1 MWNWILLTGKIS
13 RKLLPTIDNVVNIL
27 ELSCHLLWWW
37 TLNMETYDSMIWVM
51 TSKRGAR
58 SAAAH
63 NKLDC
68 PTTTKNEVVMVWLSN
83 WLKFGY
89 NLKTFWHCS
98 AKFKVFSVFE
108 KLEGKAWEKILA
120 MHSIHFSAINI
131 SETQNSVFYPT
142 K

>member
-1 MWNWILLTGKIS
+1 MKLNSSNWKNFSKTII
-13 RKLLPTIDNVVNIL
+13 PTSDDVVNIL
-27 ELSCHLLWWW
+27 ELSCHLLQLLWWW

-68 PTTTKNEVVMVWLSN
+68 PTTTKNEVVMMVWLSN

-89 NLKTFWHCS
+89 IVPKIIPRNQMQLENILALFYKVQSIFWVWKVINLKNQ
-98 AKFKVFSVFE
+98 K
-108 KLEGKAWEKILA
+108 
-120 MHSIHFSAINI
+120 N
-131 SETQNSVFYPT
+131 
-142 K
+142 

>member
-1 MWNWILLTGKIS
+1 MILNSSSWKNFSKTII
-13 RKLLPTIDNVVNIL
+13 PTSDNVVNIL
-27 ELSCHLLWWW
+27 ELSCHLLQLLWWW

-68 PTTTKNEVVMVWLSN
+68 PTTTKNEVVMMVWLSN

-89 NLKTFWHCS
+89 IVPKIIPRNQMQLENILALFYKVQSIFCVWKVINLKNQ
-98 AKFKVFSVFE
+98 K
-108 KLEGKAWEKILA
+108 
-120 MHSIHFSAINI
+120 N
-131 SETQNSVFYPT
+131 
-142 K
+142 